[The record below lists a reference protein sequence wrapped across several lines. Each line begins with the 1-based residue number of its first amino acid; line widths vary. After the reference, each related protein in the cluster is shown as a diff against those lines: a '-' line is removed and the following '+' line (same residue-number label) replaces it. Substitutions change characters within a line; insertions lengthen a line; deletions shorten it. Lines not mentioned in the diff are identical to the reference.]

1 MDSFSKTCLLVLTI
15 SVALLALD
23 TWIWTFIDLFADHP
37 MEEMYEYLEE
47 IEERLGTRREVDY

>member
-23 TWIWTFIDLFADHP
+23 SWIWTFIDLFADHP
-37 MEEMYEYLEE
+37 MEEYLEE
-47 IEERLGTRREVDY
+47 IEERLEALEEK

>member
-23 TWIWTFIDLFADHP
+23 TWIWTFVDLFADHP
-37 MEEMYEYLEE
+37 MEEMYQYLDE
-47 IEERLGTRREVDY
+47 IEERLEALEG